1 MANFTTKTI
10 KEIFDS
16 FMAKYTV
23 LRSKYGDSTPLLEK
37 AFIKTLGYAIAGVL
51 ATIWQLAVWIYKQIF
66 PQTCELPA
74 LKFWGGLIGVDY
86 NYGQSTNLTV
96 TLQNV
101 GASYLVSG
109 TVYKDLNSGLIYK
122 TISQVNAE
130 NGKIITTVECTTSG
144 KVGNIPVGTVLNIA
158 NPLDGIPSTA
168 TVTEIK
174 IEGTEDEEVETYRK
188 RVLYGFRKKSESG
201 SPLDYYNW
209 ALEVSGIIDAF
220 PYILEEGI
228 TTLYIVANGTGK
240 DRTPS
245 GTITPNP
252 FPNWVN
258 GNFTPLEGS
267 GQFLQVAQSITG
279 LEIGVHNRRPVMATV
294 ELKSPEYTG
303 LNIEINGLSDISYNE
318 AIKNAL
324 SSVLDLKRPHIVV
337 LDYPES
343 KAKTNTPEL
352 TAACMGVIDGET
364 FTSFV
369 LKNEAG
375 TTINEATLGIGCLFY
390 LKSLTINGDVY
401 YTSENDSEESNSDL
415 TTETDGE
422 NE

>member
-16 FMAKYTV
+16 FMAKYSV
-23 LRSKYGDSTPLLEK
+23 LRSKYGDSSPLLEK
-37 AFIKTLGYAIAGVL
+37 SFIKTLGYAIAGI
-51 ATIWQLAVWIYKQIF
+51 AASIWQLAVWVYKQIF

-86 NYGQSTNLTV
+86 NYGQAVNLSVRLQDV
-96 TLQNV
+96 T
-101 GASYLVSG
+101 ASYLVSG

-130 NGKIITTVECTTSG
+130 NNSILTTVQCTTSG
-144 KVGNIPVGTVLNIA
+144 VVGNIPVGTVLNIA

-168 TVTEIK
+168 TVEEIK

-220 PYILEEGI
+220 PYVLTEGI
-228 TTLYIVANGTGK
+228 MTLYIVANGSGK

-245 GTITPNP
+245 GNVTPNP
-252 FPNWVN
+252 FPSWDN
-258 GNFTPLEGS
+258 GNFTPFEGS
-267 GQFLQVAQSITG
+267 GQFLQVAQSIEG
-279 LEIGVHNRRPVMATV
+279 SENGVHNRRPAMATV
-294 ELKSPEYTG
+294 ELKAPEYIG
-303 LNIEINGLSDISYNE
+303 LSVEINGLTNISYNE

-324 SSVLDLKRPHIVV
+324 TNILDLKRPNIVV

-343 KAKTNTPEL
+343 KAKTNAPEL

-369 LKNEAG
+369 LKNESGA
-375 TTINEATLGIGCLFY
+375 TINEAILGIGSLFY
-390 LKSLTINGDVY
+390 LKNLTINGEIY
-401 YTSENDSEESNSDL
+401 F
-415 TTETDGE
+415 TTETSEEIGGDE
-422 NE
+422 V